1 MVKVLGGVWER
12 DPIVLFKNFEFFFT
26 SIVFCFWIVL
36 MLKWIFKNKIK
47 NIILQKHFEKQ
58 PLPLSQTPF

>member
-47 NIILQKHFEKQ
+47 NIIL
-58 PLPLSQTPF
+58 